1 MKCKICFF
9 LFLMAVGT
17 SLFAQQSQYAVREK
31 TSLVNQSNS
40 QDYPKNEIRLNL
52 FQSVLGL
59 PEINYERILE
69 DNFGVGFYAAYSL
82 ENEYDTSLRSLLMGY
97 GRLYLG
103 NYKPAVGFYI
113 EGNTGLV
120 LQESY
125 YSYTETPY
133 YSSSSYYPY
142 QYNSNPRLYA
152 GLGIGVAA
160 GYKFLTK
167 NNWVG
172 EFSLGIGRVFG
183 NNVIVEAYPR
193 LGISIGKR
201 F

>member
-1 MKCKICFF
+1 MKNKICFI
-9 LFLMAVGT
+9 LLLSLVT
-17 SLFAQQSQYAVREK
+17 SVQAQQNQYVVKETRIITHE
-31 TSLVNQSNS
+31 SNTET
-40 QDYPKNEIRLNL
+40 YPKNEIRLNL

-69 DNFGVGFYAAYSL
+69 DNFGLGAYAAYSL
-82 ENEYDTSLRSLLMGY
+82 ENEYDSNLRALLIGY

-120 LQESY
+120 MQNVYNMYYDQYYGSY
-125 YSYTETPY
+125 GAYG
-133 YSSSSYYPY
+133 
-142 QYNSNPRLYA
+142 YNTVNNGSVIRA

-183 NNVIVEAYPR
+183 NNAVVDAYPR